1 MCKRGVCG
9 VLWCVVG
16 GVCCGDVWCAVV
28 MCGVWLGV
36 VGCGGVGC
44 GVRCLGEGGGAVCG
58 V

>member
-1 MCKRGVCG
+1 M
-9 VLWCVVG
+9 LWCVVG

-36 VGCGGVGC
+36 VGCGGVWCAVSRG
-44 GVRCLGEGGGAVCG
+44 GGGGAVCG